1 MKKDS
6 VKNMEA
12 NDYLLLL
19 PEETLNF
26 IRYQGNIREI
36 AIYQEEKNEVP
47 NEYSK
52 MKVEGKGFY
61 NPIVVQ
67 DFSVREKTFF

>member
-1 MKKDS
+1 
-6 VKNMEA
+6 MEA

-36 AIYQEEKNEVP
+36 AIYQEEEKNEVP

>member
-36 AIYQEEKNEVP
+36 AIYQEEK
-47 NEYSK
+47 K
-52 MKVEGKGFY
+52 
-61 NPIVVQ
+61 
-67 DFSVREKTFF
+67 